1 MRLSLAKKVREGGS
15 RYQIEKGIP
24 LPGNLNG
31 RASVYPFPQMEVGD
45 SFAFE
50 PDRYNTVRRAATYW
64 GGDHGVKFSVSTIHN
79 RCWRRS

>member
-1 MRLSLAKKVREGGS
+1 MRLTLAKQARDGG
-15 RYQIEKGIP
+15 RYQVEKGVP
-24 LPGNLNG
+24 LPENMKG
-31 RASVYPFPQMEVGD
+31 RKSIYPFADMEIGD

-64 GGDHGVKFSVSTIHN
+64 GGDHGVKFSVSTVHN